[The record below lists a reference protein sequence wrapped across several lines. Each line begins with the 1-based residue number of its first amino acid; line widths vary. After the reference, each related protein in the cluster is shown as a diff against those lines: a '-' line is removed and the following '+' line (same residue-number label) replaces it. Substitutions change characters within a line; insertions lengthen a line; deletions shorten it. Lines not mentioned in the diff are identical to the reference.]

1 MGAKKNA
8 ANKNAKKNGGKKNIK
23 IVQELQQAVRDSD
36 EQRYGDLLSEDAV
49 IRVAG
54 VPRAL
59 GGVTEGREQIL
70 ANFRQQA
77 APAGESEMRS
87 VFADSDHVCAVMRVS
102 GPFSGNQYF
111 RGSGKPFTTYECIVY
126 GLEGGRVREQTVY
139 MNFLDVYVQAGL
151 VRLSSLTA
159 QPAAAAVPSDRLAG

>member
-8 ANKNAKKNGGKKNIK
+8 AKKNVAKKNIK
-23 IVQELQQAVRDSD
+23 IVRELQQAVRERD
-36 EQRYGDLLSEDAV
+36 ETRYAELLTEDAV

-59 GGVTEGREQIL
+59 GGITEGREQIL

-87 VFADSDHVCAVMRVS
+87 VFADDDHVCAVMRVS
-102 GPFSGNQYF
+102 GPFGGNQYF
-111 RGSGKPFTTYECIVY
+111 RGNGKPFTSYECIVY

-159 QPAAAAVPSDRLAG
+159 QPAAAASA

>member
-1 MGAKKNA
+1 MDAQQ
-8 ANKNAKKNGGKKNIK
+8 NIK
-23 IVQELQQAVRDSD
+23 IVQDLQQAIRDRD
-36 EQRYGDLLSEDAV
+36 EARYGQLLAEDAV

-59 GGVTEGREQIL
+59 GGVTQGRAQIL
-70 ANFRQQA
+70 ANFRQQPA
-77 APAGESEMRS
+77 AGQAETRS
-87 VFADSDHVCAVMRVS
+87 IFADGNNVCAVMKVQ

-111 RGSGKPFTTYECIVY
+111 RGSDKPFSTYECIVY

-151 VRLSSLTA
+151 VPLSSLTA
-159 QPAAAAVPSDRLAG
+159 GAPAATA